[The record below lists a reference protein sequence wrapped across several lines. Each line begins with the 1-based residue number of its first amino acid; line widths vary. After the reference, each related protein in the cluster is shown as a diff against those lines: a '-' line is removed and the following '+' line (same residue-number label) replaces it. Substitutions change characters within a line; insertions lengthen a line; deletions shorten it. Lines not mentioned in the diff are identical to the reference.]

1 MVIAI
6 THHHTG
12 KAPRTMNAQQ
22 PQHNLTGIILMCAG
36 VALLCV
42 NDALAKGLMDH
53 YSPIQIIFLRNSIAL
68 PFAAL
73 LAIKMVG
80 LGGLRSNRVGV
91 HFMRTVIWIA
101 ATIMFFTSIHLMG
114 LAEATALAF
123 VAPLFITAISSVLI
137 ARVGWRRWVAVM
149 VGFLGVLVIVRPG
162 AATFEPVSLL
172 PVATAFTYALLM
184 LSARL
189 LDPRESIW
197 TLLFYLSFTST
208 LLSAC
213 AVWYFWTPIRAEDI
227 GLFIA
232 IAFVGTSGMTLIT
245 QAFRVADAPTVA
257 PFDYTALVWATG
269 LGWFFWGETPDLLT
283 FVGAAIITGSGIFI
297 IFREKRVAES

>member
-1 MVIAI
+1 
-6 THHHTG
+6 
-12 KAPRTMNAQQ
+12 
-22 PQHNLTGIILMCAG
+22 
-36 VALLCV
+36 
-42 NDALAKGLMDH
+42 MDH

-80 LGGLRSNRVGV
+80 LGGLRSNRIGV

-189 LDPRESIW
+189 LDPRESMW

>member
-1 MVIAI
+1 
-6 THHHTG
+6 
-12 KAPRTMNAQQ
+12 MNAQQ
-22 PQHNLTGIILMCAG
+22 PQHNMTGIILMCAG

-53 YSPIQIIFLRNSIAL
+53 YSPIQIIFMRNSIAL
-68 PFAAL
+68 PVATL

-80 LGGLRSNRVGV
+80 FGGLRSNRVGV
-91 HFMRTVIWIA
+91 HFMRTIIWIT

-137 ARVGWRRWVAVM
+137 ARVGWRRWLAVM
-149 VGFLGVLVIVRPG
+149 VGFIGVLVIVRPG

-189 LDPRESIW
+189 LDARESMW

-208 LLSAC
+208 ILSGAV
-213 AVWYFWTPIRAEDI
+213 VWYFWTPIRVEDI

-232 IAFVGTSGMTLIT
+232 IAFVGTGGMTMIT

-283 FVGAAIITGSGIFI
+283 FVGAAIITASGIFI
-297 IFREKRVAES
+297 IFREKRMAEADPTTNV